1 MQVGMHFVSSGSLAA
16 NWRQTECIGGFEGG
30 MMGIIG
36 TGDFSI

>member
-1 MQVGMHFVSSGSLAA
+1 MHLVSSGSLAA
-16 NWRQTECIGGFEGG
+16 NLRQTKSIGGFEGG